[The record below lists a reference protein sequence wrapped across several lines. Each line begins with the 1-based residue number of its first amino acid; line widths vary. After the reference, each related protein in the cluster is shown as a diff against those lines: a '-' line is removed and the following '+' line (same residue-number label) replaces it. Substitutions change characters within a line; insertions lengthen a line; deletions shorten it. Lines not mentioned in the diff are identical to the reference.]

1 LGDTYERG
9 AARRLIW
16 PKTASRYQTAR
27 KKRGIK
33 PMEWR
38 PIHRIGFSLMG
49 PMFIA
54 MCALALLRGKTHYE
68 NYWGGPVFAPFAIF
82 IGLLFLVGVVTHWR
96 KGN

>member
-1 LGDTYERG
+1 MWQTTRDG
-9 AARRLIW
+9 
-16 PKTASRYQTAR
+16 TAM

-33 PMEWR
+33 PIEWR
-38 PIHRIGFSLMG
+38 PIHRFGFSLMG
-49 PMFIA
+49 LMFIA
-54 MCALALLRGKTHYE
+54 MGALALLRGKTHYE